1 MSARREIPE
10 EMRQLGWS
18 LRRLRTDAGLTGQ
31 QLADQTGLSQSTVS
45 RMELGQA
52 MPAITDINRWA
63 DATGATTEMRAQIIK
78 QAENAAVRVISWKKS
93 VDRGMPALQ
102 RDVQNLEAVTATVL
116 NFQPVIIPGLLQVA
130 DYTRRVIL
138 SGYPGGRD
146 DLAATVKARMDR
158 QAILKDDTKRLEFII
173 AETAL
178 RWRIGPLATMRA
190 QIDRIMRDAS
200 LPSVTVGIIPLS
212 TEVSAWHIHGF
223 QIIDD
228 PTEGDATV
236 RTETLT
242 RGLSITDHADV
253 ERYREAYGV
262 LRDTAVFGQEANEI
276 LAAVMADFS

>member
-102 RDVQNLEAVTATVL
+102 RDVQSLEAVAATLL

-130 DYTRRVIL
+130 DYTRRLIL

-146 DLAATVKARMDR
+146 DLAETVTARMDR
-158 QAILKDDTKRLEFII
+158 QAILADDTKRLEFII

-178 RWRIGPLATMRA
+178 RWRIGPPATMRA
-190 QIDRIMRDAS
+190 QIDRIMNAAT
-200 LPSVTVGIIPLS
+200 LPSVTVGIIPMS
-212 TEVSAWHIHGF
+212 AEVSAWHIHGF
-223 QIIDD
+223 QILDD
-228 PTEGDATV
+228 LSEGDATV

-242 RGLSITDHADV
+242 RGLSITDPADV
-253 ERYREAYGV
+253 ERYREAYRA

>member
-63 DATGATTEMRAQIIK
+63 DATGATAEMRAQIIK

-102 RDVQNLEAVTATVL
+102 RDVQSLEAVAATLL
-116 NFQPVIIPGLLQVA
+116 NFQPVIIPSLLQVA
-130 DYTRRVIL
+130 DYTRRLIL

-146 DLAATVKARMDR
+146 DLAAAVKARMDR
-158 QAILKDDTKRLEFII
+158 QVILQDDTKHLEFII

-178 RWRIGPLATMRA
+178 RWRIGPPATMRA
-190 QIDRIMRDAS
+190 QIDRIMSAAT
-200 LPSVTVGIIPLS
+200 LPPVTVGIIPMS
-212 TEVSAWHIHGF
+212 AEVSAWHIHGF
-223 QIIDD
+223 QILDD
-228 PTEGDATV
+228 PSEGDATV

-242 RGLSITDHADV
+242 RGLSITDPADV
-253 ERYREAYGV
+253 ERYREAYRA
-262 LRDTAVFGQEANEI
+262 LRDTAVFGQEANKI